1 MMRPSTVLLLL
12 LSVVSSS
19 RRNGVVVGYT
29 LLPIQ
34 QRSSNFVGRDV
45 LASPPSSS
53 SSRRGGSGGG
63 ANIEMKKGKA
73 NLPSHMRSQY
83 KRSQEMEAYRQQMI
97 ESQVSGRRWLVDSA
111 RKWDACAD
119 LLSPPL
125 PSPYRRPVFLS
136 FATRHIF
143 AYIRNYLIAHP
154 PPPPSLPP
162 GLALSPPRPS
172 ILLRVRKW
180 ARTVCRCSTS
190 TCAARRRTYV
200 MIYMNIYVYIR
211 V

>member
-1 MMRPSTVLLLL
+1 MESAELTSATSFASHIFIFQFVFFRQQVCRRRDHSKNPHSILLYRATMMHPSTVLLLL
-12 LSVVSSS
+12 LSVVAPSS
-19 RRNGVVVGYT
+19 RRNAVVVGYT
-29 LLPIQ
+29 MLPIQ

-45 LASPPSSS
+45 LASPPSPSSS

-136 FATRHIF
+136 FATRHI
-143 AYIRNYLIAHP
+143 
-154 PPPPSLPP
+154 
-162 GLALSPPRPS
+162 
-172 ILLRVRKW
+172 LRIS
-180 ARTVCRCSTS
+180 A
-190 TCAARRRTYV
+190 
-200 MIYMNIYVYIR
+200 II
-211 V
+211 